1 MVNSY
6 RSLRRRFGRRRRAKR
21 SVSSGQ
27 SLMWLAVQK
36 TLSSGIPGIDKG
48 LRTLPDPLRK
58 VFRAQKTAPV
68 YHNFRTND

>member
-1 MVNSY
+1 MVDSY

-48 LRTLPDPLRK
+48 PRTLPDPLRK
-58 VFRAQKTAPV
+58 VFRAQKTVPV